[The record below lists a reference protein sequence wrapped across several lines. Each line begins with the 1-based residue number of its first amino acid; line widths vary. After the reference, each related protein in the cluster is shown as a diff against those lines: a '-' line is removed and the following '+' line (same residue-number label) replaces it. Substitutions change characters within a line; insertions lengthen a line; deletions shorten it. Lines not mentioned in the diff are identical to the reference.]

1 LTPTPNQLR
10 TSSSDE
16 LVRLIHEA
24 PPPEL
29 LPVLD
34 NPSLGEKVLCLLLQ
48 RKDLST
54 EFLQEVLL
62 RRQFLKSYQVKKALV
77 LHPHAPRTDAFRLLR
92 ELYLMDLVQFTISPG
107 ALPDLKIKAEEH
119 VINKLPH
126 LPLGQKITLARR
138 APARIAGALLA
149 EGQPP
154 VVKAVLANANLNE
167 AQVLRVLSRDNLPP
181 VVVRSI
187 AQHEKWRHVYNVRI
201 ALIRQP
207 STTLTT
213 VLAFLP
219 ELTISDLRELVA
231 PGILPEN
238 LRHYLQ
244 AEIQRRM
251 RHSHRQSDSSSPS
264 AQRSSARVEP
274 SPCDTLNSAS
284 NSALTDDEIDQ
295 SGSSPKK

>member
-1 LTPTPNQLR
+1 LNPARDSLR
-10 TSSSDE
+10 TASGEE
-16 LVRLIHEA
+16 LVQLIHET
-24 PPPEL
+24 PPPDL

-34 NPSLGEKVLCLLLQ
+34 NPSLDEKSLCLLLQ

-54 EFLQEVLL
+54 YFLQEVLL
-62 RRQFLKSYQVKKALV
+62 RRQFLKSYQIKKALA
-77 LHPHAPRTDAFRLLR
+77 LHPHTPRTDGFRLLR
-92 ELYLMDLVQFTISPG
+92 ELYLMDLVQFAISPG
-107 ALPDLKIKAEEH
+107 TLPDLKIKAEEQ

-149 EGQPP
+149 EGQKQ
-154 VVKAVLANANLNE
+154 VVAAVLANPSLSE
-167 AQVLRVLSRDNLPP
+167 AQVLRVLSRDKLPP
-181 VVVRSI
+181 VVAQSV
-187 AQHEKWRHVYNVRI
+187 AQHEKWSHVYNVRI

-213 VLAFLP
+213 ILAFLP
-219 ELTISDLRELVA
+219 ELTISDLRQLVA

-251 RHSHRQSDSSSPS
+251 RNSPRRAATAPESKPSETNPSH
-264 AQRSSARVEP
+264 
-274 SPCDTLNSAS
+274 
-284 NSALTDDEIDQ
+284 
-295 SGSSPKK
+295 KKKQDREDPNNRA